1 MTDIVGGTMQ
11 SSEYFVWK
19 RPVIDESFRVVRRE
33 VHSRT
38 HKGYPISYVLK
49 SIPVAFETWDKAQ
62 FVANK
67 LNLELLQGKLQDW
80 PEEDIQAI
88 D

>member
-1 MTDIVGGTMQ
+1 MTDVMGGTMQ
-11 SSEYFVWK
+11 SPEYFVWK
-19 RPVIDESFRVVRRE
+19 RPIIDQAFRVVRRE

-62 FVANK
+62 YVANK
-67 LNLELLQGKLQDW
+67 LNLELLQGKLQNW

>member
-1 MTDIVGGTMQ
+1 MANVMGGIMQ

-80 PEEDIQAI
+80 PEEDIQDI

>member
-1 MTDIVGGTMQ
+1 MVNVMGGIMQ

-80 PEEDIQAI
+80 PEEDIQDI

>member
-1 MTDIVGGTMQ
+1 MGIMGGTMQ
-11 SSEYFVWK
+11 STEYFVWK
-19 RPVIDESFRVVRRE
+19 RPIIGEPFRVVWRE

-38 HKGYPISYVLK
+38 HKGYPITYAIK
-49 SIPVAFETWDKAQ
+49 SIPDAFETWDKAQ

-67 LNLELLQGKLQDW
+67 LNLDILQGKLQEW

>member
-1 MTDIVGGTMQ
+1 MTDVMGGTMQ

-19 RPVIDESFRVVRRE
+19 RPIIDQTFRVVRRE
-33 VHSRT
+33 VHCRT
-38 HKGYPISYVLK
+38 HKGYPISYILK

-62 FVANK
+62 YVANK

>member
-19 RPVIDESFRVVRRE
+19 RPVIDELFRVVRRE

-80 PEEDIQAI
+80 PEEDIQGI

>member
-1 MTDIVGGTMQ
+1 MADVMGGTMQ
-11 SSEYFVWK
+11 SPEYFVWK
-19 RPVIDESFRVVRRE
+19 RPVIDEFFRVVRRE

-62 FVANK
+62 YVANK
-67 LNLELLQGKLQDW
+67 LNLELMQGKLQDW

>member
-1 MTDIVGGTMQ
+1 MLGTMGGTMEAT
-11 SSEYFVWK
+11 EYFVWK
-19 RPVIDESFRVVRRE
+19 RPIIDEPFRVVRRE

-38 HKGYPISYVLK
+38 HKGYPITYVLK
-49 SIPVAFETWDKAQ
+49 SIPVAFESWDKAQ

-67 LNLELLQGKLQDW
+67 LNLEILQGKIQDW

>member
-1 MTDIVGGTMQ
+1 MQ
-11 SSEYFVWK
+11 STEYFVWK
-19 RPVIDESFRVVRRE
+19 RPAIDEPFRVVRRE

-62 FVANK
+62 IVANK
-67 LNLELLQGKLQDW
+67 LNLALVQGKTSGW
-80 PEEDIQAI
+80 PEEDIEAI

>member
-19 RPVIDESFRVVRRE
+19 RPVIDELFRVVRRE

-38 HKGYPISYVLK
+38 HKGYPISYALK

-80 PEEDIQAI
+80 PEEDIQGI

>member
-1 MTDIVGGTMQ
+1 MGIMGGTIQ
-11 SSEYFVWK
+11 PTEYFVWK
-19 RPVIDESFRVVRRE
+19 RPIIDEPFRVVRRE

-38 HKGYPISYVLK
+38 RNGYPITYVLK
-49 SIPVAFETWDKAQ
+49 SIPDAFETWDKAQ

-67 LNLELLQGKLQDW
+67 LNLDILQGKLQEW
-80 PEEDIQAI
+80 PEEDVQAI

>member
-1 MTDIVGGTMQ
+1 MTDVMGGTMQ

-19 RPVIDESFRVVRRE
+19 RPIIDQSFRVVRRE

-38 HKGYPISYVLK
+38 HKGYPISYILK

-80 PEEDIQAI
+80 PEEDIQAL

>member
-1 MTDIVGGTMQ
+1 MTKV
-11 SSEYFVWK
+11 Y
-19 RPVIDESFRVVRRE
+19 VVDNGDMCIFG
-33 VHSRT
+33 VFST
-38 HKGYPISYVLK
+38 K
-49 SIPVAFETWDKAQ
+49 DKAQ
-62 FVANK
+62 YVANK

>member
-1 MTDIVGGTMQ
+1 MTDLMGGTMQ

-19 RPVIDESFRVVRRE
+19 RPIIDESFRVVRRE

-62 FVANK
+62 YVANK
-67 LNLELLQGKLQDW
+67 LNLELLQGKFQDW
-80 PEEDIQAI
+80 PEEDIQAL

>member
-1 MTDIVGGTMQ
+1 MVDVMGGTMQ

-80 PEEDIQAI
+80 PEEDIQDI

>member
-1 MTDIVGGTMQ
+1 MTDVMGGTMQ
-11 SSEYFVWK
+11 TSEYFVWK

-38 HKGYPISYVLK
+38 RKGYPISYVLK

-62 FVANK
+62 LVANK

-80 PEEDIQAI
+80 PVVDIQVI

>member
-1 MTDIVGGTMQ
+1 MTDILGGTMH

-62 FVANK
+62 YVANN
-67 LNLELLQGKLQDW
+67 LNLELMQGKIQDW

>member
-38 HKGYPISYVLK
+38 HKGYPISYILK

>member
-1 MTDIVGGTMQ
+1 MMGIMGGTMQ
-11 SSEYFVWK
+11 STEYFVWK
-19 RPVIDESFRVVRRE
+19 RPIIDEPFRVVRRE

-38 HKGYPISYVLK
+38 HKGYPITYVLK

-67 LNLELLQGKLQDW
+67 LNLDIFQGKLQDW

-88 D
+88 V

>member
-38 HKGYPISYVLK
+38 HKGYPISYILK

-62 FVANK
+62 YVANK
-67 LNLELLQGKLQDW
+67 LNLDLLQGKLQDW

>member
-38 HKGYPISYVLK
+38 HKGYPISYILK

-62 FVANK
+62 YVANK

>member
-1 MTDIVGGTMQ
+1 MTEVMGGTMQ

-62 FVANK
+62 YVANK
-67 LNLELLQGKLQDW
+67 LNIELLQGKLQDW
-80 PEEDIQAI
+80 PEEDIQDI
-88 D
+88 S

>member
-19 RPVIDESFRVVRRE
+19 RPIIDETFRVVRRE

-38 HKGYPISYVLK
+38 HKGYPISYILK

>member
-1 MTDIVGGTMQ
+1 MQ
-11 SSEYFVWK
+11 STEYFVWK
-19 RPVIDESFRVVRRE
+19 RPKIDEPFRVVWRE

-38 HKGYPISYVLK
+38 HKGYPITYAIK
-49 SIPVAFETWDKAQ
+49 SIPDAFETWDKAQ
-62 FVANK
+62 LVANK
-67 LNLELLQGKLQDW
+67 LNLDILQGKLQEW

>member
-1 MTDIVGGTMQ
+1 MTDVMGGTMQ
-11 SSEYFVWK
+11 SPEYFVWK

-62 FVANK
+62 YVANK
-67 LNLELLQGKLQDW
+67 LNLELMQGKLQDW

>member
-1 MTDIVGGTMQ
+1 MTDVMGGTMQ
-11 SSEYFVWK
+11 SPEYFVWK
-19 RPVIDESFRVVRRE
+19 RPVIDEFFRVVRRE

-62 FVANK
+62 YVANK
-67 LNLELLQGKLQDW
+67 LNLELMQGKLQDW

>member
-1 MTDIVGGTMQ
+1 MMGFMGGTMQ
-11 SSEYFVWK
+11 STEYFVWK
-19 RPVIDESFRVVRRE
+19 RPIIGEPFRVVWRE

-38 HKGYPISYVLK
+38 HKGYPITYVIK
-49 SIPVAFETWDKAQ
+49 SIPDAFETWDKAQ

-67 LNLELLQGKLQDW
+67 LNLDILQGKLQEW

>member
-1 MTDIVGGTMQ
+1 MGFMGGTMQ
-11 SSEYFVWK
+11 STEYFVWK
-19 RPVIDESFRVVRRE
+19 RPIIGEPFRVVWRE

-38 HKGYPISYVLK
+38 HKGYPITYVIK
-49 SIPVAFETWDKAQ
+49 SIPDAFETWDKAQ

-67 LNLELLQGKLQDW
+67 LNLDILQGKLQEW
-80 PEEDIQAI
+80 PEENIQAI